1 MHSMNSVK
9 TPMPAHVPK
18 ENKKRCMRWGVYKMQ
33 LKPKQLH
40 ENQGTNYL
48 VNAGVSIRWS
58 WDKQGKRAKKT
69 KKPHGSTPPN
79 DATVSPT
86 VQHLDASKRKCSG
99 QTTLNVATAWADY
112 WIRQQ

>member
-1 MHSMNSVK
+1 MCGRKVRKYACDGGIQNATEAEATTWK
-9 TPMPAHVPK
+9 PG
-18 ENKKRCMRWGVYKMQ
+18 NKLPCECG
-33 LKPKQLH
+33 
-40 ENQGTNYL
+40 GID
-48 VNAGVSIRWS
+48 SIELGQARET
-58 WDKQGKRAKKT
+58 GEKT